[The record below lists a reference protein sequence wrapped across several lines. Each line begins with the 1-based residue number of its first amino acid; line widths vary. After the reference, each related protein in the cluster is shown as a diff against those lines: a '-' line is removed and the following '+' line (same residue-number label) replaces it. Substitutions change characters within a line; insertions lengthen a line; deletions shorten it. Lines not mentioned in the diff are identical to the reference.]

1 MALKNVKFVTSAASK
16 SQWIDD
22 SLKEFVLL
30 GRSNVGKSTFINLI
44 TNVTQLARVSS
55 TPGRT
60 RLLNFFDV
68 NGEFRLVDAPGY
80 GYASV
85 NKNNDM
91 LFARMMEDYFND
103 RENLVAAFL
112 LLDARR
118 IPNDDDQM
126 IFHTLF
132 DANIPVILVA
142 TKCDKLNQSERSKLR
157 RNILST
163 LNLPLDYPLITA
175 QMNRQNW
182 ISQVEEVI
190 YSYLN
195 K

>member
-22 SLKEFVLL
+22 DLKEFVLL

-157 RNILST
+157 KNILST

-175 QMNRQNW
+175 QINRQNW

>member
-157 RNILST
+157 KNILST

>member
-1 MALKNVKFVTSAASK
+1 MALKNVKFVTSAAEK
-16 SQWIDD
+16 SQWIKDD
-22 SLKEFVLL
+22 KKEFVLL

-68 NGEFRLVDAPGY
+68 NNEYRLVDAPGY

-85 NKNNDM
+85 NKNNDQ

-103 RENLVAAFL
+103 RDNLVAAFL
-112 LLDARR
+112 LLDSRR
-118 IPNDDDQM
+118 IPNEDDQM

-132 DANIPVILVA
+132 DANIPVILIA

-157 RNILST
+157 KNILTT
-163 LNLPLDYPLITA
+163 LRLPLDYPLITA

-182 ISQVEEVI
+182 IAQVEEVI
-190 YSYLN
+190 NEYLN

>member
-1 MALKNVKFVTSAASK
+1 MALKNVKFITSAAEK
-16 SQWIDD
+16 SQWIPDD
-22 SLKEFVLL
+22 KKEFVLL

-68 NGEFRLVDAPGY
+68 NNEFRLVDAPGY
-80 GYASV
+80 GFAAV
-85 NKNNDM
+85 DKHNDR

-103 RENLVAAFL
+103 RENLVASFL
-112 LLDARR
+112 LLDSRR
-118 IPNDDDQM
+118 IPNEDDQM
-126 IFHTLF
+126 LFHTLF

-142 TKCDKLNQSERSKLR
+142 TKCDKLNQSERSRLR
-157 RNILST
+157 KNILTT
-163 LNLPLDYPLITA
+163 LKLPLDYPLIMA
-175 QMNRQNW
+175 QNNRQNW

-190 YSYLN
+190 YSYLD
-195 K
+195 

>member
-1 MALKNVKFVTSAASK
+1 MALKNVKFVTSAAS
-16 SQWIDD
+16 
-22 SLKEFVLL
+22 
-30 GRSNVGKSTFINLI
+30 
-44 TNVTQLARVSS
+44 NVTQLARVSS

-157 RNILST
+157 KNILST